1 MTFTVLLH
9 EEAKEIGVQVDWK
22 AKVALTSEMLAD
34 RNCPAPSSISMQGR
48 LLAPLVLGQQT
59 IPRGNAVFMDGFGMY
74 FIES

>member
-1 MTFTVLLH
+1 LTFTVLLY

-22 AKVALTSEMLAD
+22 AEVALTAEMRAD

-59 IPRGNAVFMDGFGMY
+59 IPRGNAVFLDAFGMY
-74 FIES
+74 YIES